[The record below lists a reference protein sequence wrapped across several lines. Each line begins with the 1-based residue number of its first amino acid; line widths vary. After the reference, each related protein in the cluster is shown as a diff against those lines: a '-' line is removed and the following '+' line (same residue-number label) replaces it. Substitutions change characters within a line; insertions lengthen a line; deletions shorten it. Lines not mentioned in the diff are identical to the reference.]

1 MMAASANYISY
12 DLFLQRD
19 RQTLLTSSFSFSYK
33 IKIPLGVFFSFCILP
48 WAEGSGI
55 ITTVSRVRLLKR
67 NRAETS
73 KIWKF
78 LKMVFHQVD
87 SMGKKYDLH
96 TTFLFWFYFC
106 YYNDERKKDRN
117 RIGCVCVYVAT
128 LTILSQEEASLSRA
142 CQSYR

>member
-55 ITTVSRVRLLKR
+55 ITTVSRVRLLTKSSWHPKFE
-67 NRAETS
+67 N
-73 KIWKF
+73 F
-78 LKMVFHQVD
+78 LKMVFHQID